1 MTARC
6 VAPGREA
13 WFFACSDCGDGR
25 AAFVHA
31 LIATAMHR
39 GSDLQLWLANML
51 ARIADM
57 PTSRLEGLLPWKW
70 TAIELAA

>member
-1 MTARC
+1 VIARC
-6 VAPGREA
+6 VAPGRKA
-13 WFFACSDCGDGR
+13 WLLVCSDCGDGR

-39 GSDLQLWLANML
+39 GFDLQLWLANML

-70 TAIELAA
+70 IAIELAA